1 MRFRQG
7 GFIGHPEDE
16 QDEVSIPS
24 NRTYY

>member
-7 GFIGHPEDE
+7 GFVGHPEDE
-16 QDEVSIPS
+16 QDEVSIPH